1 MAVPLNLRLGRA
13 EWPIGLALIAL
24 VLIACA
30 VVNLF
35 TKQVA
40 TIAGI
45 SFTLAFFGVFVTSER
60 IMLRRRG
67 ADAVH
72 LDPFQLEARETI
84 STEALRCRP
93 GGVLVPVRNYHTLA
107 PLDWI
112 LGQPESV
119 NRDVVVLTVRV
130 LGDGA
135 QDAGGQGDRQI
146 FSEYEQ
152 QLFTRVVAIAE
163 RHGRTVTL
171 LITPGT
177 NIFDA
182 VAQSAAQLESG
193 LIVVGA
199 AEAIPSERQALLL
212 GQAWDR
218 AAGSAALSTRLAILG
233 KDGRATRFSLG
244 VHTPDLTSA
253 DLELIHR
260 TWVKA
265 VEAVGP
271 DIHHRDIVT
280 IALRRLDAELDGPAR
295 PAVVQSMRDTIE
307 RKDALI

>member
-1 MAVPLNLRLGRA
+1 
-13 EWPIGLALIAL
+13 
-24 VLIACA
+24 VLMACA

-45 SFTLAFFGVFVTSER
+45 GFTLGFFGVFVASER
-60 IMLRRRG
+60 ITLRRRRAG
-67 ADAVH
+67 AAH

-93 GGVLVPVRNYHTLA
+93 GGVLVPVRNYNTLA

-112 LGQPESV
+112 LGQPESI

-130 LGDGA
+130 LGESGK
-135 QDAGGQGDRQI
+135 DAGGQGDHQI

-171 LITPGT
+171 LVAPGT

-182 VAQSAAQLESG
+182 VAQSAAQLQAG
-193 LIVVGA
+193 LVVVGES
-199 AEAIPSERQALLL
+199 EAIPAARQALLF

-218 AAGSAALSTRLAILG
+218 TAGTTALSTRLAVLG
-233 KDGRATRFSLG
+233 RNGQATRFSLG
-244 VHTPDLTSA
+244 VHTPELTSA

-265 VEAVGP
+265 VQAVGP

-280 IALRRLDAELDGPAR
+280 IALKHLDAEMDGPER
-295 PAVVQSMRDTIE
+295 DAVVQSMRDAIGRDE
-307 RKDALI
+307 A